1 MDLEMEIE
9 MAVFFKQEI
18 PVEANRQNSS
28 LYDETEEQ
36 LKERPGEPAIVA
48 VVDNNRDRNRWLAA
62 GRERKWKVAQR
73 VFFEDGERY
82 WNIWAW
88 WPLEGVYPKVSL
100 TSDDFSGSPEEE
112 TIHEGA

>member
-1 MDLEMEIE
+1 MEIEMEIE
-9 MAVFFKQEI
+9 MAVFFQQEI
-18 PVEANRQNSS
+18 PVEANRQNSL

-48 VVDNNRDRNRWLAA
+48 VVDNEKDRNRWRAA

-73 VFFEDGERY
+73 VFFEDGKRY

-88 WPLEGVYPKVSL
+88 WPLEGTYPKVALTDDGSL
-100 TSDDFSGSPEEE
+100 DESEKEK
-112 TIHEGA
+112 IHEGA